1 MDFVAVDLFPGDD
14 PSSQPVGWL
23 PPRSRKG
30 PPVAAESRFYATD
43 HHSPSGQLS
52 KKADEKLEE
61 KKESKESG
69 ESKESSAKTEKSSEK
84 STEKSSEDR
93 SEKKE

>member
-1 MDFVAVDLFPGDD
+1 MRNSRGGLLRLPASFFSIAGNGDGIRIMDFVAADLFPGDD
-14 PSSQPVGWL
+14 PSNQPVGWL

-61 KKESKESG
+61 K
-69 ESKESSAKTEKSSEK
+69 
-84 STEKSSEDR
+84 
-93 SEKKE
+93 